1 MCNKREQQFEENDEV
16 FWLLASSLPGATNQ
30 VFNTI
35 YFFFSFLPTI
45 VTPRVAEVGLNV
57 GVTEFNQD
65 LEVSNDKMDKRP
77 MFRQEVRKE
86 RPGEAAKWVTE
97 AFSFAALMGLV
108 GTVILAAWR
117 FGGFI
122 LGQTCGYSGG
132 VWLVWCCCSNI
143 GRFT

>member
-1 MCNKREQQFEENDEV
+1 M
-16 FWLLASSLPGATNQ
+16 SSLPGATNQ

-57 GVTEFNQD
+57 GVTEFTQG
-65 LEVSNDKMDKRP
+65 LEVSNDKMDKRR

-122 LGQTCGYSGG
+122 LGQ
-132 VWLVWCCCSNI
+132 I
-143 GRFT
+143 GLMLLFKHREVHLK